1 MTGPTSP
8 LAGGEMRRV
17 ILTVVTLGITLV
29 LQLSV
34 VNGLRLPGGGVPD
47 FLLVAVAAIGMTGG
61 PMTGAVTGFAAG
73 LCLDLAPPGSG
84 VVGEYALVFCL
95 AGWACGKFRGTMSRS
110 ALLPMAVTAAVA
122 VAAELLVAGL
132 TMALTPAGWSSVREV
147 LPATAFY
154 DAAISPFVLYL
165 ILLGAAW
172 LAGDA
177 ISASEDAN
185 TARLRRARR
194 SGAASPLAGGSLA
207 GRQGLAGPVAPVS
220 PAGGAVL
227 LGLGGWLAGPPRSR
241 RERKAA
247 ARRTP
252 RLGGGRPGDGWVGG
266 SAAARSA
273 FSSRRAAGG
282 SVIGSVV
289 TGGLAAGRPHGS
301 GAARLR
307 SGVAGSAAGGQAAR
321 PLAARPVHLRLG
333 AGRRRDGVLGAVLPA
348 SRSALAGRGAGGP
361 ALTRTGLTRI
371 GLTRT
376 GLTRTGLTRTG
387 LTRTG
392 LTRTGLSRTSFSGT
406 AGSALGQSG
415 MAQSGMAQSGMAQSG
430 MAQSGMALRHSGLPG
445 SGPAR
450 LRSAGSRRGLPG
462 LGLLR
467 RPGRRRD
474 GVVGGGA
481 LTRVGGTAIRSSAP
495 RFRIRN
501 NGGLVA
507 GGGAY
512 SAVRPSAP
520 RLRMR
525 SRRRDG
531 VLGSPLSGGRTRG
544 GAASPRF
551 RARPLGGSRPQTG
564 KRPRFGRRRGWPVLS
579 LLTGRRGGLPLRR
592 RLTGKRKGGS
602 A

>member
-1 MTGPTSP
+1 
-8 LAGGEMRRV
+8 MRRV

-110 ALLPMAVTAAVA
+110 ALLPVAVTAAVA
-122 VAAELLVAGL
+122 GSAELLVAGL
-132 TMALTPAGWSSVREV
+132 TMALTPASWSAVREV

-194 SGAASPLAGGSLA
+194 SGAASPLAGGSLT

-361 ALTRTGLTRI
+361 ALTRTGLTR
-371 GLTRT
+371 
-376 GLTRTGLTRTG
+376 
-387 LTRTG
+387 
-392 LTRTGLSRTSFSGT
+392 TGLSRTSFSGT
-406 AGSALGQSG
+406 ARSALGQHGPS
-415 MAQSGMAQSGMAQSG
+415 QSGMAQSGMAQSG

-531 VLGSPLSGGRTRG
+531 VLGSPLSGGRSRG

-579 LLTGRRGGLPLRR
+579 LLTGRRGGAPLRW
-592 RLTGKRKGGS
+592 RLTGKRKGGP

>member
-1 MTGPTSP
+1 
-8 LAGGEMRRV
+8 MRRV
-17 ILTVVTLGITLV
+17 ILTIVTLGIVLV

-84 VVGEYALVFCL
+84 IVGEYALVFCL
-95 AGWACGKFRGTMSRS
+95 AGWACGRFRGILSRS

-122 VAAELLVAGL
+122 VVAELLVAGL
-132 TMALTPAGWSSVREV
+132 TMALTPASWSAVREV

-165 ILLGAAW
+165 ILLGGAW

-194 SGAASPLAGGSLA
+194 SGAASPLAGGSLT
-207 GRQGLAGPVAPVS
+207 GRQGLAGLVTPVS

-321 PLAARPVHLRLG
+321 PLAARPVRLRLG
-333 AGRRRDGVLGAVLPA
+333 AGRRRDGVLGAVLPG
-348 SRSALAGRGAGGP
+348 SRSALAGRGAGGS
-361 ALTRTGLTRI
+361 ALSRTGLS
-371 GLTRT
+371 RT
-376 GLTRTGLTRTG
+376 GLS
-387 LTRTG
+387 RTG

-406 AGSALGQSG
+406 AGSALGQHGPSASG
-415 MAQSGMAQSGMAQSG
+415 PAQSGMAVRESGL
-430 MAQSGMALRHSGLPG
+430 ALRGGGLSG

-450 LRSAGSRRGLPG
+450 LRSAGSGSRRRGLPG
-462 LGLLR
+462 LWLLR
-467 RPGRRRD
+467 FPGRRRD

-495 RFRIRN
+495 RFRISGS
-501 NGGLVA
+501 GGLVA
-507 GGGAY
+507 GGGAN
-512 SAVRPSAP
+512 SGVRPSAP

-525 SRRRDG
+525 SRHRDG

-544 GAASPRF
+544 SAQRPASPRF
-551 RARPLGGSRPQTG
+551 RARPLGGSRTQSG

>member
-1 MTGPTSP
+1 
-8 LAGGEMRRV
+8 MRRV
-17 ILTVVTLGITLV
+17 ILTVVTLGIVLV

-47 FLLVAVAAIGMTGG
+47 FLLVAVAAVGMAGG

-95 AGWACGKFRGTMSRS
+95 AGWACGRFRGILSRS
-110 ALLPMAVTAAVA
+110 ALLPMAVTAAAA
-122 VAAELLVAGL
+122 VVAELLVAGL
-132 TMALTPAGWSSVREV
+132 TMALTPASWSAVREV

-165 ILLGAAW
+165 VLLGAAW

-194 SGAASPLAGGSLA
+194 SGAASPLAGGSLT
-207 GRQGLAGPVAPVS
+207 GRQGLAGPVTPVR

-247 ARRTP
+247 ARRAP

-333 AGRRRDGVLGAVLPA
+333 AGRRRDGVLGTVLPG
-348 SRSALAGRGAGGP
+348 SRSALAGRGAGGA
-361 ALTRTGLTRI
+361 ALNRTA
-371 GLTRT
+371 
-376 GLTRTGLTRTG
+376 LTRTGLTRTG

-406 AGSALGQSG
+406 AGSALGQRGPSASG
-415 MAQSGMAQSGMAQSG
+415 LAQSGG
-430 MAQSGMALRHSGLPG
+430 AQSGMALRNSGLAG

-450 LRSAGSRRGLPG
+450 LRSAGSRRRLPG

-467 RPGRRRD
+467 IPGRRRD

-481 LTRVGGTAIRSSAP
+481 LTRVSGTAIRGSAP
-495 RFRIRN
+495 RFRIKN
-501 NGGLVA
+501 SGGPIA
-507 GGGAY
+507 GGGGY
-512 SAVRPSAP
+512 SAIRRSAP
-520 RLRMR
+520 RLRLR
-525 SRRRDG
+525 SRHRDG
-531 VLGSPLSGGRTRG
+531 LLGSPLSGGRTRG
-544 GAASPRF
+544 SALRPASPRF
-551 RARPLGGSRPQTG
+551 RARPLGRSRTQSG